1 MDLYEIITDH
11 LEHHQY
17 IIDYCKNNGREPL
30 PTSVML
36 RRRYFCELTLFRY
49 IIKKDYKNS
58 KVWLDKLKGYCM
70 EFIDFLEENVE
81 KTDLIT
87 ISRDKQ
93 SQKTDKAGDNVY
105 LSMCNEIKEA
115 VEFFDNLV
123 SMLEN

>member
-1 MDLYEIITDH
+1 MDL
-11 LEHHQY
+11 LETLTEQLNHHQY

-36 RRRYFCELTLFRY
+36 RRRYFCELTLLRY

-70 EFIDFLEENVE
+70 EFIDFMEENVE

-87 ISRDKQ
+87 ISTDKQ
-93 SQKTDKAGDNVY
+93 SYKTEKAGENIY
-105 LSMCNEIKEA
+105 LTHCNEVKEA